1 MASGRRHPMPG
12 IKLRLIISL
21 AVAACVFLFTN
32 SGAFNT
38 FDVQLSDR
46 VYQSESVNS
55 LPITIV
61 RIDEKT
67 LTAMQ
72 SQPSEWSRQVYAD
85 LLDKLNESER
95 RPAVIAF
102 DLMFTGHKSDTAG
115 DIAFAEAAKKYGNVI
130 AGTNAS
136 FSLHQNKIE
145 SIAYPYEEL
154 REAADEGLVNCTP
167 DRYDYVTSA
176 YTGMRFDGKWH
187 DSLAVSILKKF
198 ADYVKSHPEYA
209 NNHPEYADISV
220 KDYSAEETNRYRF
233 SYSVASGNYDCVSMI
248 DILDGTLKG
257 SDFANSI
264 VMVGAYAPGLQD
276 DFPVLFSAK
285 GQSSSR
291 MYGVEIHANITQAIY
306 EGRLQTE
313 ANRLVMAA
321 VYALICGLICFLLL
335 RTGIVKGVL
344 LCLGTALLYI
354 IVSVIFY
361 KNGVYILLLK
371 MLLCCVLLGVGAVV
385 YHYLSARYEKQKI
398 NKAFRMYV
406 APEIVDDVAGSGSYE
421 LQLGGRHKDIA
432 VLFVDIRGFTT
443 MSENL
448 APEEVVDILNEY
460 FGVITDAIF
469 KNKGTLDKFIGDA
482 AMAVFNS
489 PFDLD
494 DYVYRAVMTACDIAK
509 ASEALGEKLMERFGK
524 KVSYGIGVNCGEAII
539 GNIGSTF
546 RMDYTAIGDTVN
558 TASRLESNAKAG
570 EILIS
575 EEVKKRLEGRIET
588 EAMVTSH
595 RLIMLRSNPGTPLTL
610 LKPESPGPGWPL
622 RS

>member
-1 MASGRRHPMPG
+1 MASGRRHPMPD

-21 AVAACVFLFTN
+21 AVAVCVFLFTN

-588 EAMVTSH
+588 EDVGE
-595 RLIMLRSNPGTPLTL
+595 IPLKGKSRKIFVYRVKL
-610 LKPESPGPGWPL
+610 
-622 RS
+622 

>member
-21 AVAACVFLFTN
+21 AVAVCVFLFTN

-102 DLMFTGHKSDTAG
+102 DLMFTGHKSDAAG

-136 FSLHQNKIE
+136 FFLHQNKIE

-154 REAADEGLVNCTP
+154 YAAAGEGLVNCTP

-209 NNHPEYADISV
+209 TNHPEYADISV

-588 EAMVTSH
+588 EDVGE
-595 RLIMLRSNPGTPLTL
+595 IPLKGKSRKIFVYRVKL
-610 LKPESPGPGWPL
+610 
-622 RS
+622 

>member
-1 MASGRRHPMPG
+1 MRRDFIMASGRRHPMPG

-46 VYQSESVNS
+46 IYQSESVNS

-115 DIAFAEAAKKYGNVI
+115 DIAFAEAAEKYGNVI

-313 ANRLVMAA
+313 ANRLVMAT

-588 EAMVTSH
+588 EDVGE
-595 RLIMLRSNPGTPLTL
+595 IPLKGKSRKIFVYRVKL
-610 LKPESPGPGWPL
+610 
-622 RS
+622 

>member
-46 VYQSESVNS
+46 IYQSESVNS

-209 NNHPEYADISV
+209 TNHPEYADISV

-494 DYVYRAVMTACDIAK
+494 DYVYRAVMPACDIAK

-588 EAMVTSH
+588 EDVGE
-595 RLIMLRSNPGTPLTL
+595 IPLKGKSRKIFVYRVKL
-610 LKPESPGPGWPL
+610 
-622 RS
+622 

>member
-136 FSLHQNKIE
+136 FSLHRNKIE

-361 KNGVYILLLK
+361 KNGIYILLLK

-588 EAMVTSH
+588 EDVGE
-595 RLIMLRSNPGTPLTL
+595 IPLKGKSRKIFVYRVKL
-610 LKPESPGPGWPL
+610 
-622 RS
+622 

>member
-257 SDFANSI
+257 SDFANNI

-321 VYALICGLICFLLL
+321 AYALICGLICFLLL

-588 EAMVTSH
+588 EDVGE
-595 RLIMLRSNPGTPLTL
+595 IPLKGKSRKIFVYRVKL
-610 LKPESPGPGWPL
+610 
-622 RS
+622 

>member
-46 VYQSESVNS
+46 IYQSESVNS

-209 NNHPEYADISV
+209 TNHPEYADISV

-588 EAMVTSH
+588 EDVGE
-595 RLIMLRSNPGTPLTL
+595 IPLKGKSRKIFVYRVKL
-610 LKPESPGPGWPL
+610 
-622 RS
+622 

>member
-1 MASGRRHPMPG
+1 MASGRRHPMPD

-21 AVAACVFLFTN
+21 AVAVCVFLFTN

-136 FSLHQNKIE
+136 FSLHQNRIE

-588 EAMVTSH
+588 EDVGE
-595 RLIMLRSNPGTPLTL
+595 IPLKGKSRKIFVYRVKL
-610 LKPESPGPGWPL
+610 
-622 RS
+622 

>member
-1 MASGRRHPMPG
+1 MRRDFIMASGRRHPMPD

-21 AVAACVFLFTN
+21 AVAVCVFLFTN

-102 DLMFTGHKSDTAG
+102 DLMFTGHKSDTVG

-385 YHYLSARYEKQKI
+385 YHYLSAHYEKQKI

-588 EAMVTSH
+588 EDVGE
-595 RLIMLRSNPGTPLTL
+595 IPLKGKSRKIFVYRVKL
-610 LKPESPGPGWPL
+610 
-622 RS
+622 

>member
-136 FSLHQNKIE
+136 FSLHQNKID

-257 SDFANSI
+257 SDFANNI

-344 LCLGTALLYI
+344 LCLSTALLYI

-588 EAMVTSH
+588 EDVGE
-595 RLIMLRSNPGTPLTL
+595 IPLKGKSRKIFVYRVKL
-610 LKPESPGPGWPL
+610 
-622 RS
+622 

>member
-21 AVAACVFLFTN
+21 AVAVCVFLFTN

-46 VYQSESVNS
+46 IYQSESVNS
-55 LPITIV
+55 LPITII

-102 DLMFTGHKSDTAG
+102 DMMFTGHKSDTAG
-115 DIAFAEAAKKYGNVI
+115 DIAFAEAAKRYGNVI

-136 FSLHQNKIE
+136 FSLHQSKIE
-145 SIAYPYEEL
+145 SVTYPYEEL
-154 REAADEGLVNCTP
+154 REAAGEGLVNCTP
-167 DRYDYVTSA
+167 DRYDYVTTA

-187 DSLAVSILKKF
+187 DSLAVSILKNF
-198 ADYVKSHPEYA
+198 SAYVKDHPEYA
-209 NNHPEYADISV
+209 ANHPEYASFSI
-220 KDYSAEETNRYRF
+220 KDYSADTQNQYRF
-233 SYSVASGNYDCVSMI
+233 SYSVASGNYDSVSMI
-248 DILDGTLKG
+248 DILDGTRKG

-264 VMVGAYAPGLQD
+264 VLVGAYAPGLQD
-276 DFPVLFSAK
+276 DFPVLFS
-285 GQSSSR
+285 GEGSSSSR
-291 MYGVEIHANITQAIY
+291 MYGVEIHANITQAIF

-313 ANRLVMAA
+313 ADSLVMAF

-344 LCLGTALLYI
+344 LCLGTALIYI
-354 IVSVIFY
+354 IASVILY
-361 KNGVYILLLK
+361 KNGIYVLLLK
-371 MLLCCVLLGVGAVV
+371 MLICCVLLGVGAVV
-385 YHYLSARYEKQKI
+385 YHYLSARYERQKI

-539 GNIGSTF
+539 GNIGSNF

-588 EAMVTSH
+588 EDVGE
-595 RLIMLRSNPGTPLTL
+595 IPL
-610 LKPESPGPGWPL
+610 KGKS
-622 RS
+622 RKIFVYRVKI

>member
-55 LPITIV
+55 LSITIV

-344 LCLGTALLYI
+344 LCLGTALLYL

-509 ASEALGEKLMERFGK
+509 ASEALGEKLMECFGK

-588 EAMVTSH
+588 EDVGE
-595 RLIMLRSNPGTPLTL
+595 IPLKGKSRKIFVYRVKL
-610 LKPESPGPGWPL
+610 
-622 RS
+622 

>member
-21 AVAACVFLFTN
+21 AVAVCVFFFTN
-32 SGAFNT
+32 SGLFNT
-38 FDVQLSDR
+38 FDSQLSDR
-46 VYQSESVNS
+46 IYQSESVNS
-55 LPITIV
+55 LPITII

-102 DLMFTGHKSDTAG
+102 DMMFTGHKSDTAG
-115 DIAFAEAAKKYGNVI
+115 DIAFAEAAKRYGNVI

-145 SIAYPYEEL
+145 SVTYPYEEL
-154 REAADEGLVNCTP
+154 REAAGEGLVNCTP
-167 DRYDYVTSA
+167 DRYDYVTTA

-187 DSLAVSILKKF
+187 DSLAVSILKQF
-198 ADYVKSHPEYA
+198 SAYVKDHPEYA
-209 NNHPEYADISV
+209 ANHPEYASFTI
-220 KDYSAEETNRYRF
+220 KDYSADTQTQYRF
-233 SYSVASGNYDCVSMI
+233 SYSVASGNYDSVSMI
-248 DILDGTLKG
+248 DILDGTRKG

-264 VMVGAYAPGLQD
+264 VLIGAYAPGLQD
-276 DFPVLFSAK
+276 DFPVLFS
-285 GQSSSR
+285 GEGSSSSR
-291 MYGVEIHANITQAIY
+291 MYGVEIHANITQAIF

-313 ANRLVMAA
+313 ADSLVMAF

-335 RTGIVKGVL
+335 QTGIVKGVL
-344 LCLGTALLYI
+344 LCLGTALIYI
-354 IVSVIFY
+354 IASVILY
-361 KNGVYILLLK
+361 KNGIYVLLLK
-371 MLLCCVLLGVGAVV
+371 MLICCVLLGIGAVV
-385 YHYLSARYEKQKI
+385 YHYLSARYERQKI

-539 GNIGSTF
+539 GNIGSNF

-588 EAMVTSH
+588 EDVGE
-595 RLIMLRSNPGTPLTL
+595 IPLKGKSRKIFVYRVKL
-610 LKPESPGPGWPL
+610 
-622 RS
+622 

>member
-1 MASGRRHPMPG
+1 MASGRRHPMPD

-21 AVAACVFLFTN
+21 AVAVCVFLFTN

-102 DLMFTGHKSDTAG
+102 DLMFTGHKSDTVG

-385 YHYLSARYEKQKI
+385 YHYLSAHYEKQKI

-588 EAMVTSH
+588 EDVGE
-595 RLIMLRSNPGTPLTL
+595 IPLKGKSRKIFVYRVKL
-610 LKPESPGPGWPL
+610 
-622 RS
+622 

>member
-21 AVAACVFLFTN
+21 AVAVCVFLFTN

-55 LPITIV
+55 LPITII

-67 LTAMQ
+67 LTTMQ

-85 LLDKLNESER
+85 LLEKLNADER

-102 DLMFTGHKSDTAG
+102 DMMFTGHKSDVAG
-115 DIAFAEAAKKYGNVI
+115 DVAFAEDAKKYGNVI
-130 AGTNAS
+130 VGTNAS
-136 FSLHQNKIE
+136 FSLHRNKIE

-233 SYSVASGNYDCVSMI
+233 SYSVASGNYDSVSMI
-248 DILDGTLKG
+248 DILNGTRKG

-285 GQSSSR
+285 NQSSSR
-291 MYGVEIHANITQAIY
+291 MYGVEIHANITQAIF

-313 ANRLVMAA
+313 ANRPLMAS

-335 RTGIVKGVL
+335 QTGIVKGVL
-344 LCLGTALLYI
+344 LCLGTAAVYVIASILL
-354 IVSVIFY
+354 Y
-361 KNGVYILLLK
+361 KNGIYILLLK
-371 MLLCCVLLGVGAVV
+371 MLLACVLLGVGAVV
-385 YHYLSARYEKQKI
+385 YHYLAARYERQKI
-398 NKAFRMYV
+398 NRAFRMYV

-421 LQLGGRHKDIA
+421 LQLGGCHKDIA

-509 ASEALGEKLMERFGK
+509 ASEALGDKLMERFGK

-539 GNIGSTF
+539 GNIGSNF

-575 EEVKKRLEGRIET
+575 EEVKKRREGRIET
-588 EAMVTSH
+588 EDVGE
-595 RLIMLRSNPGTPLTL
+595 IPLKGKSRRIFVYRVKL
-610 LKPESPGPGWPL
+610 
-622 RS
+622 